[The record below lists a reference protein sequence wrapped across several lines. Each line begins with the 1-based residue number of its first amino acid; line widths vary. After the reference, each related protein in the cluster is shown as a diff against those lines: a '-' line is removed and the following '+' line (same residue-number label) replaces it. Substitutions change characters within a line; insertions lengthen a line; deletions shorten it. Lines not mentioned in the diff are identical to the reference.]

1 MDLKSGTLLVPPA
14 VKNSSCSHPRYTSH
28 NFLQHVGIAET
39 IEAVLILILTLGV
52 IGANALVIFVINN
65 RRYSPY
71 IHQQPRYLLTS
82 LALNDLTIGLLITP
96 FGLLPALFHCWPYGE
111 IFCQIQGLL
120 RGALSQQSAVILI
133 CMAVDRYMC
142 SLHPRRYYQHSSKK
156 GCVAVLSLTWIISLT
171 IFGFLVLPKGYY
183 FNNTGLMACE
193 PFYSKASYRILATC
207 GFYFPTTM
215 VLMYCYGSSFHM
227 SRFTLNDPT
236 MPLTSAIQH
245 PAYQQQFYHPYHS
258 HLHMMQQHHQQQQ
271 QQLQQ
276 QQQQQ
281 QLHHQQQQQ
290 QHHQLKRGDSTGSG
304 PGGGGGSIGGA
315 SMGMTASMD
324 GGPMGCVSTPTTMLP
339 QTPIMNLGMA
349 MGMGLNF
356 AGNTIT
362 KKIAPPTREKKS
374 SGATSRSMAAIS
386 LGFIVMVTPWTIQE
400 IVATCTGSKLPPFLD
415 FVVTWTALSNSFWN
429 PFIYWLLN
437 DDFRRVSKKL
447 MMPLRCK
454 RQEDTP
460 ESKSPCCHINSD
472 LEITTLPMPPEP
484 PTSRPPQNSSGNN
497 GGGGGGGGSGK
508 GHLSLSSMKG
518 GSVLGIC
525 ARGRSNSLNRSFH
538 IKNAGLHSHHTH
550 MRPDIEGLS
559 EKYWGEILERT
570 VSSNSLHAAMQKSYA
585 PTATH
590 LYHPHAYHPPTA
602 NVGNTMTTSFS
613 KHSDLNLHISE
624 QDDVLVDAGNTNM
637 MMTTPGTGSDLN
649 KFSTSEPKLFDAEED
664 EYGHEA
670 QCAKTKANTEAN
682 RSLGAMVDTAATANN
697 GRGNQPD
704 I

>member
-28 NFLQHVGIAET
+28 NFLLHVGIVET
-39 IEAVLILILTLGV
+39 VEAVLILILTLGV

-120 RGALSQQSAVILI
+120 RGALSQQSAVILV

-227 SRFTLNDPT
+227 SRFAPNEPT
-236 MPLTSAIQH
+236 MPLTAALQH
-245 PAYQQQFYHPYHS
+245 PAYQQQQH
-258 HLHMMQQHHQQQQ
+258 HHQQQQ
-271 QQLQQ
+271 QQQPPYYHPYHSHMHMM
-276 QQQQQ
+276 
-281 QLHHQQQQQ
+281 HHPQHQMQQQQ
-290 QHHQLKRGDSTGSG
+290 QHHQQQAQQHHQLRRGDSAGSG
-304 PGGGGGSIGGA
+304 GA
-315 SMGMTASMD
+315 ASTVATPSSVD
-324 GGPMGCVSTPTTMLP
+324 GNTPMGCLSTPTTMLP
-339 QTPIMNLGMA
+339 NTPVMNLGMA
-349 MGMGLNF
+349 MSMGLGF

-362 KKIAPPTREKKS
+362 KKISPQQTREKKT

-437 DDFRRVSKKL
+437 DDFRRISKKV
-447 MMPLRCK
+447 MTPWRCK

-484 PTSRPPQNSSGNN
+484 PTSRPPQNS
-497 GGGGGGGGSGK
+497 GGGK
-508 GHLSLSSMKG
+508 GHLSSGKTA
-518 GSVLGIC
+518 SVLGIC
-525 ARGRSNSLNRSFH
+525 ARGRSNSLNRSSSFH
-538 IKNAGLHSHHTH
+538 IKSGLHSHHTH

-570 VSSNSLHAAMQKSYA
+570 VSSNSLHAAMQKSVYGPSAMHA
-585 PTATH
+585 P
-590 LYHPHAYHPPTA
+590 YHHAYHPPTPPS
-602 NVGNTMTTSFS
+602 NTMTTSFS
-613 KHSDLNLHISE
+613 KHSDLNLHITE
-624 QDDVLVDAGNTNM
+624 QDDVLVDSGNTGLTAAM
-637 MMTTPGTGSDLN
+637 SAGDLN
-649 KFSTSEPKLFDAEED
+649 KFSTSEPKLYNPQQHHDDDYDHD
-664 EYGHEA
+664 EATH
-670 QCAKTKANTEAN
+670 CAKTKANTEAN
-682 RSLGAMVDTAATANN
+682 RALGVVTNAGGGGGQHLNMARQGTI
-697 GRGNQPD
+697 PD